1 MKRMRM
7 RTDGLLT
14 LVLVTSMLW
23 VSCMCAGDMVALTT
37 IYQGVAAFD
46 FKASCETIKKQP
58 KWGGE
63 GAPPLSLEDAI
74 KMARK
79 ATGCIQ
85 EKLLTVEL
93 SRIIN
98 RAHLDDD
105 TNWYYKITFSRAPKF
120 PEDVVI
126 LFDGTAI
133 FPQRAKPVNGVGR
146 PDFGEGP

>member
-23 VSCMCAGDMVALTT
+23 VSCMRAEDM
-37 IYQGVAAFD
+37 AF
-46 FKASCETIKKQP
+46 P
-58 KWGGE
+58 
-63 GAPPLSLEDAI
+63 
-74 KMARK
+74 
-79 ATGCIQ
+79 
-85 EKLLTVEL
+85 
-93 SRIIN
+93 
-98 RAHLDDD
+98 
-105 TNWYYKITFSRAPKF
+105 RAPKF

-126 LFDGTAI
+126 LSDGTAI